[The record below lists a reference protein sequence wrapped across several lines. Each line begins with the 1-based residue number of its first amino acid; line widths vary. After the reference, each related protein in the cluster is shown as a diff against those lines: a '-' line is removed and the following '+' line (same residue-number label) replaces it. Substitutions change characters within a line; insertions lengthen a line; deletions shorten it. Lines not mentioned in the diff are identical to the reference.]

1 MAKNMTQ
8 VPTYD
13 LTTPSGLEKALTD
26 YAKQNPVKGGA
37 ILGLLAVIYPLP
49 VALIAAKAVSNAFS
63 GVVKDSEKVI
73 EAQRKAAVDII
84 KSGKENG
91 VKKMKVTLDQ
101 NAGVDIGGQLEGYAL
116 KFAFGSDSKMT
127 IDVEY

>member
-1 MAKNMTQ
+1 MTQ

-13 LTTPSGLEKALTD
+13 LTTPFGLQKALTD
-26 YAKQNPVKGGA
+26 YAEQNPVKGGA
-37 ILGLLAVIYPLP
+37 ILGLLTLIYPLP
-49 VALIAAKAVSNAFS
+49 VVLIAAKAVSNAFS